1 MPGTDPDIQHLETDA
16 PTIGRL
22 TVLTLFQV
30 LASRRKSANWVAAA
44 GDITAAF
51 LNGDDME
58 RELYLKQPKNGL
70 KGLQPDQLLKVTKG
84 IFGLPDSPRRWWKR
98 LKHEMLEIRIQHG
111 GQGLH
116 FTQCP
121 LDPCLFQLVSDSSSI
136 PLAYVGVHVDDLLV
150 VGPSDLVTT
159 IKETLSKTFPVDD
172 WETDCF
178 DYIGSHVTVTD
189 EGVHITQESYASA
202 SSRLFEVDIARGEDD
217 LAVASVEQKID
228 NQSLIS
234 ALSWLSAQTRPD
246 LQCGVSLAQQLQK
259 NPLIEDI
266 KFTNQLAKRAWE
278 HRCEGI
284 WLRPLDLDS
293 LEYMVFHDSA
303 WANALLDGEED
314 FKLSETDHSKG
325 IMRNTPFDKKARKAK
340 KENSKVASQ
349 IGILIALTDESGFT
363 SGKSAM
369 SVLDWKSSANPRVC
383 RSTFAAETTAC
394 SEALEMGLYV
404 RSFVETVLTGKL
416 CRVEALY
423 LGRS

>member
-189 EGVHITQESYASA
+189 EGSISLR
-202 SSRLFEVDIARGEDD
+202 SRT
-217 LAVASVEQKID
+217 LA
-228 NQSLIS
+228 
-234 ALSWLSAQTRPD
+234 
-246 LQCGVSLAQQLQK
+246 
-259 NPLIEDI
+259 
-266 KFTNQLAKRAWE
+266 
-278 HRCEGI
+278 
-284 WLRPLDLDS
+284 LDFS
-293 LEYMVFHDSA
+293 
-303 WANALLDGEED
+303 
-314 FKLSETDHSKG
+314 
-325 IMRNTPFDKKARKAK
+325 
-340 KENSKVASQ
+340 
-349 IGILIALTDESGFT
+349 
-363 SGKSAM
+363 
-369 SVLDWKSSANPRVC
+369 
-383 RSTFAAETTAC
+383 RST
-394 SEALEMGLYV
+394 SLGVKMIWQSRVLNR
-404 RSFVETVLTGKL
+404 RSITN
-416 CRVEALY
+416 
-423 LGRS
+423 RS